1 MFIKKITSFCCCLFS
16 AVTLFAQQGATWIW
30 YPGDFEVWLSND
42 MQNRRTERGTFF
54 PPFWRMDSHYVLVEF
69 HKEFDVPADEEITI
83 VAEGKYNV
91 KVNGKMLP
99 GMPAKIDLK
108 KGKQKVNIKVYNQG
122 QVPALYVSGKTVNTN
137 KDWLVTFEDKEWID
151 ETGKASDQS
160 GTTYVKAGY
169 WNFDQPTQ
177 FPSKFKLPTRQEES
191 ISTTQQGK
199 GTLVDFGKNTF
210 GFLTFHQLKGNGKLS
225 VYYGESKEE
234 ALGIATC
241 ETLDYID
248 VSRASSTDSTL
259 DLSKA
264 FRYVYI
270 EKEGNISYDKVSM
283 QYEYLPVEDRGAFKS
298 SDEELNNIWEVA
310 KYTMELTS
318 REFYIDGIKR
328 DRWIWSGDAYQSYA
342 MNYYLGFDSET
353 VKRTILALRGKEP
366 TMTHINTIMDYT
378 FYWFLS
384 IYDYYQYTGDKE
396 FIEAVYPRM
405 QSLMEFCLGRRNK
418 DGLMEGLSGD
428 WVFIDWADGLSKKGE
443 VSFEQLLL
451 CRSLE
456 TMALCAEL
464 LQQKDD
470 QDFYAKEA
478 KSLKTKLFEYY
489 WNPTKQAFVH
499 SRINGE
505 QTENVTRYTNM
516 FAIFFDYMSKEQ
528 QQGIKTNV
536 LLNDQVQKIMT
547 PYMRYYELEALCA
560 MGEKDYVMR
569 QIKEYW
575 GGMLKLGATTFWE
588 EYNPAKSGAEHYTM
602 YGREFGKSLCH
613 SWGASPIYLLGKY
626 YLGVKPTSAGYQTY
640 EIEPYLASLQW
651 MEGKVPTPAGE
662 IDLYVSATK
671 IKVQSPTG
679 IGTLK
684 IKSKTKPKSK
694 NGTIVQLNKETY
706 TLEVRAGVAY
716 EIDYKL

>member
-1 MFIKKITSFCCCLFS
+1 MKKLILSIGFMCTAFF
-16 AVTLFAQQGATWIW
+16 LFAQNGGTWIW

-54 PPFWRMDSHYVLVEF
+54 PPFWKMDSHYVLVEF
-69 HKEFDVPADEEITI
+69 HKEFDLQQAEEIKI
-83 VAEGKYNV
+83 HAEGKYNV

-99 GMPAKIDLK
+99 GMPTLVKLD
-108 KGKQKVNIKVYNQG
+108 KGKQKINVKVYNQAK
-122 QVPALYVSGKTVNTN
+122 VPALFVEGKQVKTD

-169 WNFDQPTQ
+169 WNFDQAAQ
-177 FPSKFKLPTRQEES
+177 RPSTFKLPTRHEES
-191 ISTTQQGK
+191 VASTTQGK
-199 GTLVDFGKNTF
+199 GTLIDFGKNTF
-210 GFLTFHQLKGNGKLS
+210 GFLTLHKLNGNGELNI
-225 VYYGESKEE
+225 YYGESKEE
-234 ALGIATC
+234 ALATATC
-241 ETLDYID
+241 ETLDLLSINQQ
-248 VSRASSTDSTL
+248 SAQDSTL

-270 EKEGNISYDKVSM
+270 EPKGNVSFDKVSM
-283 QYEYLPVEDRGAFKS
+283 EYEYLPVEDRGAFKS
-298 SDEELNNIWEVA
+298 SDEELNKIWEVA

-366 TMTHINTIMDYT
+366 TMSHINTIMDYT

-396 FIEAVYPRM
+396 FIASVYPRM
-405 QSLMEFCLGRRNK
+405 QSLMQFCLDRRNA

-428 WVFIDWADGLSKKGE
+428 WVFIDWADGLSKQGE

-464 LQQKDD
+464 LDESADKAH
-470 QDFYAKEA
+470 YAKEA
-478 KSLKTKLFEYY
+478 AQLKGKIFDYY
-489 WNPTKQAFVH
+489 WNEQKGAFAH
-499 SRINGE
+499 SRVAGK
-505 QTENVTRYTNM
+505 QTDQVTRYTNM
-516 FAIFFDYMSKEQ
+516 FAIFFDYLSANQ
-528 QQGIKTNV
+528 QKAVKDKV
-536 LLNDQVQKIMT
+536 LLNDAIQKIMT

-560 MGEKDYVMR
+560 LGEKDYVMSEM
-569 QIKEYW
+569 KSYW

-588 EYNPAKSGAEHYTM
+588 EYNPDKKGAEHYAM

-626 YLGVKPTSAGYQTY
+626 YLGVEPTAAGYQRYT
-640 EIEPYLASLQW
+640 ISPYLASLQW

-662 IDLYVSATK
+662 IELAVSKKK
-671 IKVQSPTG
+671 ITVKSPIG
-679 IGTLK
+679 VGTLQL
-684 IKSKTKPKSK
+684 KSKVTPRCKQGKVIKTGKDQYSIELKK
-694 NGTIVQLNKETY
+694 NTTY
-706 TLEVRAGVAY
+706 EVHY
-716 EIDYKL
+716 EA

>member
-1 MFIKKITSFCCCLFS
+1 MKRYFFFFCYLFS
-16 AVTLFAQQGATWIW
+16 SVMLCAQESATWIW

-54 PPFWRMDSHYVLVEF
+54 PPFWRMDNHYVLVEF
-69 HKEFDVPADEEITI
+69 HKEFDVPTDEEIAI

-91 KVNGKMLP
+91 KVNGKMIP
-99 GMPAKIDLK
+99 GMPAKLNLK
-108 KGKQKVNIKVYNQG
+108 KGKQKITIKVYNQG
-122 QVPALYVSGKTVNTN
+122 HVPALYVSGKTVNTS

-160 GTTYVKAGY
+160 GTTYVKAGH
-169 WNFDQPTQ
+169 WNFDQPTR
-177 FPSKFKLPTRQEES
+177 FPSKFKLPTRLEQAVS
-191 ISTTQQGK
+191 STKHGS

-234 ALGIATC
+234 ALGTATC
-241 ETLDYID
+241 ETLDYIE
-248 VSRASSTDSTL
+248 VARSSSTDSTL

-270 EKEGNISYDKVSM
+270 EKQGDVSFDQVSM

-366 TMTHINTIMDYT
+366 TMSHINTIMDYT

-405 QSLMEFCLGRRNK
+405 QSLMEFCLARRNK

-456 TMALCAEL
+456 TMALCANL
-464 LQQKDD
+464 LQQQDD
-470 QDFYAKEA
+470 QVFYDKEA
-478 KSLKTKLFEYY
+478 KLLKTKLFDYY

-499 SRINGE
+499 SRINGK

-516 FAIFFDYMSKEQ
+516 FAVFFDYLSNEQ
-528 QQGIKTNV
+528 QQAVKTNV
-536 LLNDQVQKIMT
+536 LLNDRVQKIMT
-547 PYMRYYELEALCA
+547 PYMRYYELESLCA
-560 MGEKDYVMR
+560 MGEKDYVM
-569 QIKEYW
+569 QEMKSYW

-588 EYNPAKSGAEHYTM
+588 EFNPAKSGAEHYTM

-640 EIEPYLASLQW
+640 EIDPYLASLQW

-662 IDLYVSATK
+662 IDLYVSEKK
-671 IKVQSPTG
+671 IKVKSPIG
-679 IGTLK
+679 VGTLK
-684 IKSKTKPKSK
+684 IKSKSKPKSK
-694 NGTIVQLNKETY
+694 NGTIVQLDQDTY
-706 TLEVRAGVAY
+706 TMEVHAGVAY
-716 EIDYKL
+716 EVDYRL